1 MSTGALCWWGES
13 GSAMRV
19 LRSARW
25 VAARIAMGLVLGGGC
40 WRAGAQAAA
49 LPSMQV
55 AHGEDGKTEAERG
68 RMLLDAM
75 VAALGGDAWLNR
87 QTWIFYGR
95 TATFYKGQP
104 DAAAPQF
111 EEYGRVS
118 PFGERLVIV
127 SHFGPI
133 IATNHSDVADVWTS
147 DHGYEI
153 TYKGTSAL
161 PAKEVA
167 DFQRLREHSLDVV
180 VKEWLK
186 QPGSL
191 VTYAGSKLVERRL
204 ADEVSVLSAS
214 NDAVTLTL
222 DQSTHLPL
230 SASFQW
236 RDPVY
241 KDWNTDAVE
250 FADYHEIQG
259 IMTPYSIITMHNGDM
274 TSERFLT
281 KVVYDVPLAAE
292 LFDPNSPL
300 EAKHK

>member
-1 MSTGALCWWGES
+1 MI
-13 GSAMRV
+13 
-19 LRSARW
+19 LRGWRGFVWAG
-25 VAARIAMGLVLGGGC
+25 VVLGGGC

-49 LPSMQV
+49 VPSMQV
-55 AHGEDGKTEAERG
+55 AHGGDEKTEAERG
-68 RMLLDAM
+68 RKLLDAM
-75 VAALGGDAWLNR
+75 VAALGGEAWLHR

-127 SHFGPI
+127 SHFGPV
-133 IATNHSDVADVWTS
+133 IATNHRDVADVWTS
-147 DHGYEI
+147 DQGYEI

-167 DFQRLREHSLDVV
+167 DFERLREHSLDVV

-186 QPGSL
+186 QPG
-191 VTYAGSKLVERRL
+191 VVVMAEGQKMVERRL
-204 ADEVSVLSAS
+204 AEEVSVLSAS
-214 NDAVTLTL
+214 NDAVTLAL

-230 SASFQW
+230 SISFQW

-241 KDWNTDAVE
+241 KDWNTEVVE

-259 IMTPYSIITMHNGDM
+259 IMTPFSITTMHNGDR
-274 TSERFLT
+274 TGERFLT
-281 KVVYDVPLAAE
+281 RAVYNTKLPAE
-292 LFDPNSPL
+292 LFDPGRPL
-300 EAKHK
+300 EPKQN